1 MNLREAPYAT
11 LVLSLGDSMSGPV
24 LVEDVHTIELKSE
37 FQPLDPSMVT
47 EGKPGSR
54 SKTLSVSKDRL
65 SDVLLW
71 ECTAG
76 QFNWHFVRDEVIFAL
91 SGKAYIIQADG
102 TERCMAAG
110 DVIFF
115 PAGTSCSFRV
125 DDHFRKVAV
134 LRETMTAPEGYI
146 LKVWKKLVR
155 IAFPFTTAPATAK
168 IRTAEVPS
176 TPIRITP
183 SSTSLR

>member
-1 MNLREAPYAT
+1 
-11 LVLSLGDSMSGPV
+11 MSGPGPV
-24 LVEDVHTIELKSE
+24 LVEDVQAIELKSE

-47 EGKPGSR
+47 EGTPGSR

-65 SDVLLW
+65 SDVMLW

-91 SGKAYIIQADG
+91 SGKAYIIEADG
-102 TERCMAAG
+102 SERCMAAG

-125 DDHFRKVAV
+125 DDHFRKVAGPARNDEPPRRLHPQSLEKDGPDRV
-134 LRETMTAPEGYI
+134 PLHHRPGHRKNPYGGCPFDSDSHHAVFDFPP
-146 LKVWKKLVR
+146 L
-155 IAFPFTTAPATAK
+155 AFGPPPT
-168 IRTAEVPS
+168 
-176 TPIRITP
+176 
-183 SSTSLR
+183 

>member
-1 MNLREAPYAT
+1 MNLREALHAT
-11 LVLSLGDSMSGPV
+11 LVMSQGDSMSGPV
-24 LVEDVHTIELKSE
+24 LVEDVESIELGKE
-37 FQPLDPSMVT
+37 FQPLNPGWVT

-65 SDVLLW
+65 SDVMLW

-91 SGKAYIIQADG
+91 SGEAFIIEADG
-102 TERCMAAG
+102 SERRMAPG
-110 DVIFF
+110 DVAFF

-134 LRETMTAPEGYI
+134 LRETMTRPEGYV
-146 LKVWKKLVR
+146 LKVWKKLLR

-168 IRTAEVPS
+168 IRTADAPS

>member
-1 MNLREAPYAT
+1 
-11 LVLSLGDSMSGPV
+11 MSGPV
-24 LVEDVHTIELKSE
+24 LVEDVQAIELKTE
-37 FQPLDPSMVT
+37 FQPFDPAIVT
-47 EGKPGSR
+47 EGNPGSR
-54 SKTLSVSKDRL
+54 SKTLSISRDRL
-65 SDVLLW
+65 SDVMLW

-91 SGKAYIIQADG
+91 SGKAYIIEADG
-102 TERCMAAG
+102 SERCMAAG

-134 LRETMTAPEGYI
+134 LRETMTRPEGYI

-155 IAFPFTTAPATAK
+155 IAFPFTTAPATATAK
-168 IRTAEVPS
+168 IRTADVPS
-176 TPIRITP
+176 TPIRVTP

>member
-1 MNLREAPYAT
+1 
-11 LVLSLGDSMSGPV
+11 MSGPV
-24 LVEDVHTIELKSE
+24 LVEAVQAIELKNE
-37 FQPLDPSMVT
+37 FQPLDPSLVT
-47 EGKPGSR
+47 EGQPGSR
-54 SKTLSVSKDRL
+54 SKTLSVSRDRL
-65 SDVLLW
+65 SDVMLW

-91 SGKAYIIQADG
+91 SGKAYIIEADG
-102 TERCMAAG
+102 SERCMAAG

-134 LRETMTAPEGYI
+134 LRETMTRHEGYI
-146 LKVWKKLVR
+146 LKSLEKDGPDRV
-155 IAFPFTTAPATAK
+155 PFSPPHRPPQG
-168 IRTAEVPS
+168 IRTADVPS

>member
-1 MNLREAPYAT
+1 
-11 LVLSLGDSMSGPV
+11 MSGPV
-24 LVEDVHTIELKSE
+24 LVEDVESVELEKE
-37 FQPLDPSMVT
+37 FQPLNPAWVT

-65 SDVLLW
+65 SDVMLW

-91 SGKAYIIQADG
+91 SGEAIILESDG
-102 TERCMAAG
+102 SERRMAAG
-110 DVIFF
+110 DVAFF
-115 PAGTSCSFRV
+115 PAG
-125 DDHFRKVAV
+125 
-134 LRETMTAPEGYI
+134 LRETMTRPEGYV
-146 LKVWKKLVR
+146 LKVWKKMVR
-155 IAFPFTTAPATAK
+155 IAFPFTAAPATAK
-168 IRTAEVPS
+168 IRTADAPS